1 MLASGAMKVAIV
13 SDVHGNLVALDAVLA
28 DLERVRPDLI
38 VHGGDLAFNGPRPAE
53 CIDRIRELGWPGVI
67 GNMDR
72 ALETHRH
79 EPRVGWAAERLG
91 AERTA
96 WLQALPME
104 WRDENDVALV
114 HAVPGDLWR
123 GIHPDTDDGELR
135 AIYGPL
141 GARIAVYGHIHRPY
155 VRPIGDLTVANTG
168 SVGMPFDGDTRASY
182 LGVDGDRAET
192 RRVDYDV
199 ERAAAEVL
207 ATDLPDAEA
216 VALVYRTARVRG

>member
-1 MLASGAMKVAIV
+1 MKVAIV
-13 SDVHGNLVALDAVLA
+13 SDVHGNLVALEAVLA
-28 DLERVRPDLI
+28 DLERVRPDLV

-53 CIDRIRELGWPGVI
+53 CVDRIRELGWPGVI
-67 GNMDR
+67 GNMDQ

-91 AERTA
+91 SDRNA

-104 WRDENDVALV
+104 WRDGSDIALV

-123 GIHPDTDDGELR
+123 GIQPDTDDAELR

-141 GARIAVYGHIHRPY
+141 GARIAVYCHVHRPY

-168 SVGMPFDGDTRASY
+168 SVALPMDGITRASY
-182 LGVDGDRAET
+182 LLIEDGRPEV
-192 RRVDYDV
+192 RRVDHDV
-199 ERAAAEVL
+199 ERSVADVL
-207 ATDLPDAEA
+207 ASDMPESEL
-216 VALVYRTARVRG
+216 VASLYRNARWPR